1 MADCRITRTL
11 LAGDLDEDNSDGAIM
26 TVTTSEPG
34 VDRVTRRR
42 RALAGYVVLAGL
54 PAAVAVVLLS
64 RLRGGPVRQAPPATH
79 VAVAVPV
86 YQALFGIALIMVVAH
101 AAGALLA
108 KLRQPRV
115 IGEIAAGLLLGPSV
129 LGVLAPHLM
138 HALWTP
144 DLIAF
149 LSLLAQ
155 LGLAFFMFLVGRD
168 TPFSLLRGGASRAL
182 VAGHSTI
189 ALPFLCGVVL
199 ATTVLAGYRQGTVSP
214 LAFVMFC
221 GIGLS
226 ITAFPVLAR
235 ILADRGL
242 RDTRIGALGMA
253 TAGVADVSGWCVLA
267 VIVAIVHGHSTVD
280 ALRTVGLTLGFA
292 AVMWWLVRPA
302 LARLS
307 DRAGDS
313 HGWLMIVMMVVLLCS
328 AAITQAIGVQAIF
341 GAFLAGVVAPRSRAV
356 TEFAYRL
363 EGPTTWFL
371 MPLFFAV
378 TGIQVSLTALGSGA
392 NWLVIAVLVVVAMA
406 AKLVAGAASAR
417 VTGLD
422 ARSSLGLGVM
432 MTCRGMTELIVLQLG
447 LSLGIISTELY
458 VMLLVMALVTTAA
471 TGPLLGLLLP
481 KPQPV
486 AGVADRTVG

>member
-1 MADCRITRTL
+1 MSV
-11 LAGDLDEDNSDGAIM
+11 E
-26 TVTTSEPG
+26 TSWAPRESYAQRW
-34 VDRVTRRR
+34 RVV
-42 RALAGYVVLAGL
+42 AGYVVLAVL
-54 PAAVAVVLLS
+54 PAAVSVVLLS
-64 RLRGGPVRQAPPATH
+64 RLRGGPVHQAAPVTH
-79 VAVAVPV
+79 IAVAVPV
-86 YQALFGIALIMVVAH
+86 YQALLGIALIMVVAH
-101 AAGALLA
+101 ALGALLA
-108 KLRQPRV
+108 ALRQPRV

-129 LGVLAPHLM
+129 LGVVAPGLL

-144 DLIAF
+144 DMIAF

-155 LGLAFFMFLVGRD
+155 LGVVFFMFLVGRD
-168 TPFSLLRGGASRAL
+168 TPFSLLKNGAVRAL
-182 VAGHSTI
+182 VSGHATI
-189 ALPFLCGVVL
+189 ALPFLSGVIVAMTL
-199 ATTVLAGYRQGTVSP
+199 LSGYRQATVSP

-242 RDTRIGALGMA
+242 RDTRVGVLGMA

-267 VIVAIVHGHSTVD
+267 LIVAIAHGHSTVD
-280 ALRTVGLTLGFA
+280 ALGTVGLTVCFA
-292 AVMWWLVRPA
+292 AAMWWLVRPA

-313 HGWLMIVMMVVLLCS
+313 RGWLTIVMMVVLLCS

-341 GAFLAGVVAPRSRAV
+341 GAFLAGVIAPRSRSV

-378 TGIQVSLTALGSGA
+378 TGIQVSLSTLGSGT
-392 NWLVIAVLVVVAMA
+392 NWLVIGVLIAVAMA

-417 VTGLD
+417 VTGMD
-422 ARSSLGLGVM
+422 GRSSLGLGVM

-447 LSLGIISTELY
+447 LSLGIISSDLY
-458 VMLLVMALVTTAA
+458 VMLLVMALVTTAL
-471 TGPLLGLLLP
+471 TGPLLGYLLP
-481 KPQPV
+481 KPRAATTLRPSV
-486 AGVADRTVG
+486 HTGR

>member
-1 MADCRITRTL
+1 MS
-11 LAGDLDEDNSDGAIM
+11 DETSW
-26 TVTTSEPG
+26 VSEETSEPRW
-34 VDRVTRRR
+34 RVVG
-42 RALAGYVVLAGL
+42 GYVVLAVV
-54 PAAVAVVLLS
+54 PAVVSVVLLG
-64 RLRGGPVRQAPPATH
+64 RLRGGPVHQTEPVPH

-86 YQALFGIALIMVVAH
+86 YQALFGIALIMAGSH
-101 AAGALLA
+101 AMGALLA
-108 KLRQPRV
+108 ALRQPRV

-129 LGVLAPHLM
+129 LGVVAPGLL
-138 HALWTP
+138 HALWTS
-144 DLIAF
+144 DMIAF

-155 LGLAFFMFLVGRD
+155 LGVVFFMFLVGRD
-168 TPFSLLRGGASRAL
+168 TPFSLLRNGAVRAL
-182 VAGHSTI
+182 VSGHATI
-189 ALPFLCGVVL
+189 ALPFLSGVVI
-199 ATTVLAGYRQGTVSP
+199 ASTMLAGYRQQTVSP

-235 ILADRGL
+235 ILSDRGL
-242 RDTRIGALGMA
+242 RDTRVGVLGMA

-267 VIVAIVHGHSTVD
+267 LIVAIARGNSTVD
-280 ALRTVGLTLGFA
+280 ALRTVGLTVCFA
-292 AVMWWLVRPA
+292 AAMWWLVRPA

-313 HGWLMIVMMVVLLCS
+313 RGWLTIVMMTVLLCS

-341 GAFLAGVVAPRSRAV
+341 GAFLAGVIAPRSRSV

-378 TGIQVSLTALGSGA
+378 TGIQVSLGTLGSGA
-392 NWLVIAVLVVVAMA
+392 NWLVIVVLVAVAMA

-417 VTGLD
+417 VTGMD
-422 ARSSLGLGVM
+422 GRSSLGLGVM

-447 LSLGIISTELY
+447 LSLGIISGDLY
-458 VMLLVMALVTTAA
+458 VMLLVMALVTTAL
-471 TGPLLGLLLP
+471 TGPLLGYLLP
-481 KPQPV
+481 RSRETAALHAPV
-486 AGVADRTVG
+486 HTGQ